1 MKNKNCLDFDQNYYS
16 AIFFFKIWVQPFSQK
31 NHFGSSKQLKNMI
44 KTPRLSL
51 TKLYQPFKIEE
62 GYNLQKRLIT
72 YKSFFKEVRAKLC
85 KMFLNNKLILH
96 ILKNTADFDVIISSI
111 EPLVLALFSN
121 YQKMLTC

>member
-1 MKNKNCLDFDQNYYS
+1 
-16 AIFFFKIWVQPFSQK
+16 
-31 NHFGSSKQLKNMI
+31 MI
-44 KTPRLSL
+44 KTPLLSL
-51 TKLYQPFKIEE
+51 KKLYQPFKIEE

-85 KMFLNNKLILH
+85 KMFLNNKLVHH

-121 YQKMLTC
+121 YQTMLTC